1 MKSETSGNF
10 KKLLV
15 ALLMNPVE
23 YDCVEIRKA
32 IQGFGTDNSALIEI
46 LTSRSNKR
54 LKDISQL
61 YTKLYKKK
69 MEDDVQSDT
78 SGHFRKILTSLMT
91 AGRSESN
98 EVDLVLVRKDVDEL
112 IKAGVKK
119 WGTDESKFNA
129 IFGTRSYAHLRQ
141 VFIEYESK
149 NGKPVEDSI
158 KNEMSGNL
166 AKAYVAL
173 INNIRSR
180 PVYFAKEVKKALK
193 GLGTDEHSLN
203 RIIVSRC
210 EVDTV
215 QIKAEYPLLFKST
228 MEKDI
233 ASDVSGDYAKL
244 LVMLLKDPAER
255 TYENMEPEEEHV
267 IEEVDE
273 PVVEETPTL
282 SAVSNFNAASDSE
295 KLRKAM
301 KGMGTDEKAI
311 IAVLA
316 NRSNSQRQEVLS
328 AYKSLLGRDLL
339 KDLHGET
346 SGSFRA
352 TLESLMLTPIE
363 YDAVSYRNAIK
374 GLGTDES
381 TLIELLTTRTAE
393 EINQAK
399 EIYEKSKS
407 ANCICFFNGVLN
419 RIIADLLSNI
429 D

>member
-149 NGKPVEDSI
+149 NGKPIEDSI

-233 ASDVSGDYAKL
+233 AGDVSGD
-244 LVMLLKDPAER
+244 
-255 TYENMEPEEEHV
+255 T
-267 IEEVDE
+267 
-273 PVVEETPTL
+273 
-282 SAVSNFNAASDSE
+282 
-295 KLRKAM
+295 
-301 KGMGTDEKAI
+301 
-311 IAVLA
+311 
-316 NRSNSQRQEVLS
+316 RS
-328 AYKSLLGRDLL
+328 GW
-339 KDLHGET
+339 
-346 SGSFRA
+346 
-352 TLESLMLTPIE
+352 
-363 YDAVSYRNAIK
+363 
-374 GLGTDES
+374 
-381 TLIELLTTRTAE
+381 
-393 EINQAK
+393 
-399 EIYEKSKS
+399 
-407 ANCICFFNGVLN
+407 
-419 RIIADLLSNI
+419 
-429 D
+429 